1 MATQMDGITPLCIRI
16 AAALYDFILT
26 RQIVTAEVAFPL
38 WTPGKGLSVACQ
50 LLLPLDERRFGT
62 ASAAPPPLTTLPPEV
77 LLASLAEE
85 YVLGSLCE
93 AAMHAF
99 VAENEARAAAMV
111 RARGKVQDMLDRLRL
126 AEHHLRQESIT
137 AEVVELAGS
146 LISSRSNP

>member
-1 MATQMDGITPLCIRI
+1 
-16 AAALYDFILT
+16 
-26 RQIVTAEVAFPL
+26 
-38 WTPGKGLSVACQ
+38 
-50 LLLPLDERRFGT
+50 
-62 ASAAPPPLTTLPPEV
+62 
-77 LLASLAEE
+77 
-85 YVLGSLCE
+85 
-93 AAMHAF
+93 MHAF